1 MKDEEDLKVHPIQPV
16 SPQVT
21 RSHFDER
28 KRQQAQHHRQ
38 KGEEKADKAGRH
50 FQTLASAAEKSHE
63 SLTRMKSPYRFCV
76 YQEDDDVFIDVVI
89 LGEDGKIK
97 KIEKKNITDDEVS
110 TWLNH
115 IENGYGLLL
124 DSKG

>member
-1 MKDEEDLKVHPIQPV
+1 
-16 SPQVT
+16 
-21 RSHFDER
+21 
-28 KRQQAQHHRQ
+28 
-38 KGEEKADKAGRH
+38 
-50 FQTLASAAEKSHE
+50 
-63 SLTRMKSPYRFCV
+63 MKSPYRFCV

-97 KIEKKNITDDEVS
+97 KIEKKNITDDEFS

>member
-1 MKDEEDLKVHPIQPV
+1 MKDEDDLKVHPIQPV

-21 RSHFDER
+21 RLNSDEK
-28 KRQQAQHHRQ
+28 KRQHEQQHRRRG
-38 KGEEKADKAGRH
+38 KDKAGRH
-50 FQTLASAAEKSHE
+50 FQTLADAAEKSHE
-63 SLTRMKSPYRFCV
+63 SLTRMNSPYRFCV
-76 YQEDDDVFIDVVI
+76 YQEGDDVFIDVVI

-97 KIEKKNITDDEVS
+97 KIEKKNITDDEFN